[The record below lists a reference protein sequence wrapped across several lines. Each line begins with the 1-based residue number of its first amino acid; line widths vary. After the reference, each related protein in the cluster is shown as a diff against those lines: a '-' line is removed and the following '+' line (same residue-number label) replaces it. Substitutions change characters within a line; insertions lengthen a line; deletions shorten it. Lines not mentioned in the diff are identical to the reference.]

1 MYKII
6 CYTAVNNVVV
16 PLPYNVPNTKQQ
28 TYITY
33 PTYKQATKVAIS
45 LMSKPHPCLVAQKST
60 IKTCAVVPV

>member
-6 CYTAVNNVVV
+6 CYTKVNNAVV
-16 PLPYNVPNTKQQ
+16 PLPYNVPNTKKQK
-28 TYITY
+28 YITY
-33 PTYKQATKVAIS
+33 PTYKKATKVAIS

>member
-6 CYTAVNNVVV
+6 CYTAVNNIVV

-28 TYITY
+28 KYITY
-33 PTYKQATKVAIS
+33 PTYNKASKVAIS

-60 IKTCAVVPV
+60 IKTCAVVPA